1 MKLPSFLPFLAR
13 VVLLISFILLPL
25 LNEAS
30 PVFSSN
36 SLSLVTNTRITT
48 QVGMPVVITA
58 EYLQVSDGISDLE
71 DLVFTLAQL
80 PTNGRLRLDGQDLQ
94 ENDTFTQADIEAGR
108 FVYLSDSSE
117 GGPDAFGFT
126 FSSPNEPA
134 IERVSVGTGRI
145 QANRAS
151 YNADMTADG
160 RQVVFSTRA
169 TNFGT
174 EDPQEYD
181 QIYVHDRLTG
191 ETVHISKTQDGH
203 PGKGYPRSPFIS
215 ATGDFVTYSSNV
227 PNLTSVPRP
236 TGSSEEAYLYDRT
249 NNLTEMMWVDQSNFP
264 PNWVTIFPTI
274 SEDGQ
279 FLALWSAG
287 YQFDSVWMLNR
298 STGQYICASWN
309 AATQSCGHG
318 VLPVISRSGQWVAF
332 ISVDGL
338 LPEDQNQTTDV
349 YLYDVANRSL
359 VLASRTPQGSSGNH
373 AVLDNRVPSI
383 SADGRF
389 VSYASL
395 ASDLVDNDLN
405 EAPDFFV
412 FDQLTGKNELVTV
425 NNKGEQADV
434 VKFAQFPDITAIS
447 GDGRYIAFYS
457 NAENLDL
464 WDSNGEV
471 DLFIRDR
478 QAGTTR
484 RVLIPRKPG
493 ATQDAFHKFTLEI
506 TDDGNSL
513 LFTSDADWLVA
524 GDTNGMKDVFL
535 ANTNQM
541 AIFQIQVEEGSH
553 SPQLKYNHGLS
564 NYERT
569 VSPITKSVLQAGGN
583 LTYTLGSL
591 PERGDLLLSG
601 QVMQLGDSFSQLD
614 IDQGNLVFS
623 PKEIGEDNILLHL
636 GSSPLIERISIN
648 AEGQASAITPF
659 WFPSISYDGKY
670 AIVMDTIDGKQQIF
684 VRDLS
689 QGHNE
694 AVGPGWY
701 GAISGDARY
710 VVFGSNEPNLV
721 PGIAPTNNESH
732 LYRYDR
738 VEKTYQIIDID
749 EFGKPSEN
757 GIGDSFSISF
767 DGGKVLFSAV
777 DSLLSDAPRN
787 ATYVWHVDT
796 RNLELVSVAPDG
808 SPLVR
813 NWSVISGDGR
823 YVVFEDYLRD
833 LRTKSTIPLLFAS
846 NNTPLS
852 ISYDGRYIVSTVE
865 DGVISG
871 DQNGF
876 MDIALYDQVLETYQL
891 VSIADDGTPA
901 NGSSFLP
908 TISPDGTAIGFSTG
922 ATNLGGSN
930 AAQTAQVVVY
940 DRLKKVSRLV
950 SVSAGGQPGKD
961 HSAYTAIPVGG
972 KFVFFSS
979 RATNLVPDGS
989 NHVGV
994 YRFNLETLPFNFQI
1008 IVNPLIWYYLPLIS
1022 K

>member
-13 VVLLISFILLPL
+13 VVLLLSFLLLPL

-58 EYLQVSDGISDLE
+58 EYLQISDGISDSE

-80 PTNGRLRLDGQDLQ
+80 PANGRLRFDGQDLQ

-108 FVYLSDSSE
+108 IVYLSDSNA

-126 FSSPNEPA
+126 FSSPTEPA

-151 YNADMTADG
+151 YDADMTADG

-215 ATGDFVTYSSNV
+215 ATGDFVTYSSNA

-249 NNLTEMMWVDQSNFP
+249 KNLTEMMWVDQSNFP

-287 YQFDSVWMLNR
+287 YQFDSVWLLNR

-309 AATQSCGHG
+309 ASTQVCGHG
-318 VLPVISRSGQWVAF
+318 TLPVISGNGQWVAF
-332 ISVDGL
+332 ISGDQLV
-338 LPEDQNQTTDV
+338 PEDQNQTTDA
-349 YLYDVANRSL
+349 YLFDVANGSL
-359 VLASRTPQGSSGNH
+359 VLASCTPQGNSGNQ
-373 AVLDNRVPSI
+373 AVLDNRTPSI

-395 ASDLVDNDLN
+395 ASDLVANDLN
-405 EAPDFFV
+405 EGPDFFV
-412 FDQLTGKNELVTV
+412 FDRLGGKNELVTV
-425 NNKGEQADV
+425 NNKGEQAD
-434 VKFAQFPDITAIS
+434 FENFTQWADTTTIS

-457 NAENLDL
+457 NAKNLDL
-464 WDSNGEV
+464 WDSNGKV
-471 DLFIRDR
+471 DLFVRDR

-484 RVLIPRKPG
+484 RILIPRKPG
-493 ATQDAFHKFTLEI
+493 ATQDAFDKFTLEI

-535 ANTNQM
+535 AKTNQM
-541 AIFQIQVEEGSH
+541 AIFQIQVEGGSH
-553 SPQLKYNHGLS
+553 FPQLKYNHGLS
-564 NYERT
+564 TYERT
-569 VSPITKSVLQAGGN
+569 VSPITKAILQAGEN

-591 PERGDLLLSG
+591 PERGDLLLSD
-601 QVMQLGDSFSQLD
+601 QVMQLGHSFSQND

-623 PKEIGEDNILLHL
+623 PKEIGEDNIKLQL

-648 AEGQASAITPF
+648 AEGQASASTPF

-670 AIVMDTIDGKQQIF
+670 AIVMDTIDGKQQVF

-689 QGHNE
+689 QGHHE

-701 GAISGDARY
+701 GVISGNARY

-721 PGIAPTNNESH
+721 PGIAPKNNESH

-738 VEKTYQIIDID
+738 VEKTYKIIDVD
-749 EFGKPSEN
+749 EFGQPSEK
-757 GIGDSFSISF
+757 GIGDSLSTTFN
-767 DGGKVLFSAV
+767 GEKVLFTAE
-777 DSLLSDAPRN
+777 DALLSNVPSH
-787 ATYVWHVDT
+787 ATYVWHADT
-796 RNLELVSVAPDG
+796 EHLELVSIAPDG

-823 YVVFEDYLRD
+823 YVAFEDFLRD
-833 LRTKSTIPLLFAS
+833 LKTKSTIPLLFAS

-852 ISYDGRYIVSTVE
+852 ISYDGRYIASTIE
-865 DGVISG
+865 DGIIPG

-876 MDIALYDQVLETYQL
+876 MDVALYDQVLKTYQL
-891 VSIADDGTPA
+891 VSIANDGAPA

-922 ATNLGGSN
+922 ATNLGGPK

-940 DRLKKVSRLV
+940 DRLKEESRLV
-950 SVSAGGQPGKD
+950 SVSAGSEPGND

-972 KFVFFSS
+972 KYVFFSS
-979 RATNLVPDGS
+979 RAINLVPDGS
-989 NHVGV
+989 IHVGV
-994 YRFNLETLPFNFQI
+994 YRYNLETIPFNFQI
-1008 IVNPLIWYYLPLIS
+1008 IVNPLMWYYLPLVS